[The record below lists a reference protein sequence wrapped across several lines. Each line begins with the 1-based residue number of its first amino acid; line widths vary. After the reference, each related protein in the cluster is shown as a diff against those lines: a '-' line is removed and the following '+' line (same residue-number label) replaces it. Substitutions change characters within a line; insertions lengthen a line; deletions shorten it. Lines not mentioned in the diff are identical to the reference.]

1 MKKIL
6 SFYREIPIVTKT
18 VCLVSLTFYLVSNI
32 LFNTLNVKI
41 QNYLGLYPFYSE
53 NFNWFQLITSPFIH
67 TTSFDHIFF
76 NMLFFL
82 IFAPLVE
89 KKIGTKLFFL
99 LCVVSSL
106 LANLFVN
113 YSYYVNK
120 DIIEME
126 INKSGIDV
134 AKIKIK
140 DGLVDGYVLNN
151 LSEEKKE
158 KLMDYNNVISK
169 TYGSSGILYG
179 VIIIYFLLFFIN
191 YKKIFFILLSL
202 FLIYNEIHNLI
213 YFENLLNCSSYAHV
227 GGITGGLIIFI
238 IYITKKGK

>member
-1 MKKIL
+1 MKYL
-6 SFYREIPIVTKT
+6 SFFKNIPIVTKT
-18 VCLVSLTFYLVSNI
+18 IFLVSTFFYLFSNVLYEI
-32 LFNTLNVKI
+32 FNLKI

-53 NFNWFQLITSPFIH
+53 NFNILQLITSPFIH
-67 TTSFDHIFF
+67 TMSFDHIFF

-89 KKIGTKLFFL
+89 NKIGTKLFFS
-99 LCVVSSL
+99 LCIVSSL

-120 DIIEME
+120 GIIEME

-134 AKIKIK
+134 SKIKIK
-140 DGLVDGYVLNN
+140 DGLVDENFLND
-151 LSEEKKE
+151 LSKEKKE
-158 KLMDYNNVISK
+158 KVMDYNHVISK

-179 VIIIYFLLFFIN
+179 VIIIYFLLVFIN

-202 FLIYNEIHNLI
+202 FLMYNEINNLLN
-213 YFENLLNCSSYAHV
+213 FENLLNCSSYAHV
-227 GGITGGLIIFI
+227 GGMAGGLIIFSLYKI
-238 IYITKKGK
+238 KRG